1 MMRSGGVIFGLL
13 CAAAATP
20 VWADDFAS
28 RRAALTPGTY
38 VLLGTLED
46 AGETRDGFFQEPN
59 FFYLTGL
66 QDPGGAVLVKDG
78 VATIY
83 LDKRNPKRE
92 VWTGRKLAF
101 EDQPALGATLKP
113 MDSLAEDLAALKG
126 PVLTLPEMQPR
137 LLKMAKKLEFGDAS
151 PALQRLRMR
160 KSPDELA
167 TMRKA
172 IEASIAAHRASWK
185 VVRPGLY
192 EYELAT
198 AMSSVYFN
206 RGCERHAYPPI
217 VGSGPNGTVLHYFRN
232 NRRMDAGELVLMDVG
247 AECSGYAG
255 DITRTVPVNGKFT
268 PRQREIYEAVLK
280 AEKAVIAAAKP
291 GATIKQLKQVAI
303 DSLNKHRE
311 PLGDFMVHG
320 VSHHI
325 GLDVHDF
332 ADNDAPLAAGAVITV
347 EPGVYLPKES
357 IGVRI
362 EDMILITEK
371 GPVVLTAELPR
382 EAAEIEKIMAQEGA
396 ARGH

>member
-1 MMRSGGVIFGLL
+1 MKWNHLATTLL
-13 CAAAATP
+13 LMGACLAL
-20 VWADDFAS
+20 VRADDFAD
-28 RRAALTPGTY
+28 RRAALKKGTY
-38 VLLGTLED
+38 VLLGTPEQD
-46 AGETRDGFFQEPN
+46 GETRDGFFQEPN
-59 FFYLTGL
+59 FYYLTGL
-66 QDPGGAVLVKDG
+66 RDPGGAVMITDG

-83 LDKRNPKRE
+83 LDKRNAKRE

-113 MDSLAEDLAALKG
+113 MDTLAGDLAAVKG
-126 PVLTLPEMQPR
+126 KVFTLPELRPR
-137 LLKMAKKLEFGDAS
+137 LQKLASGLEFEDAS
-151 PALQRLRMR
+151 PSLQRLRMR
-160 KSPDELA
+160 KSAGELA
-167 TMRKA
+167 IMQKA
-172 IEASIAAHRASWK
+172 IDASIAAHKASWK

-192 EYELAT
+192 EYELAN
-198 AMSSVYFN
+198 AMSSVYFS
-206 RGCERHAYPPI
+206 RGCERHAYAPI

-232 NRRMDAGELVLMDVG
+232 SRRMDAGELVLMDVG

-303 DSLNKHRE
+303 DTLNKHRQ
-311 PLGDFMVHG
+311 PLGDFMIHG

-332 ADNDAPLAAGAVITV
+332 ADNDVPLAAGAVITV

-357 IGVRI
+357 LGIRI
-362 EDMILITEK
+362 EDMILITEQ
-371 GPVVLTAELPR
+371 GSVVLTADLPK